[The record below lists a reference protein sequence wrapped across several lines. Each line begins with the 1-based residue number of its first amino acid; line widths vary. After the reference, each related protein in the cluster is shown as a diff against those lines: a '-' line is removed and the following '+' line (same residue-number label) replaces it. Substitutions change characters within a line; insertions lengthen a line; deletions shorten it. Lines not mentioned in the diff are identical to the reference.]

1 MKIRGII
8 LGGAATALAIASS
21 SASLAQILSPSSIAS
36 TTGGDS
42 TQKNDS
48 TTAAAALGQAP
59 SAVQGC
65 MKETRIL
72 FGLFQWADYSDK
84 CALYTAALAAEQR
97 GDVYRSNVFF
107 EQAERVGLR

>member
-1 MKIRGII
+1 MKIRRIV
-8 LGGAATALAIASS
+8 LGGAAAALAIGSS
-21 SASLAQILSPSSIAS
+21 SPSLAQILSPSSIAS
-36 TTGGDS
+36 TTGGAS

-48 TTAAAALGQAP
+48 TTAAGALGQAP

-72 FGLFQWADYSDK
+72 FGLFQWVDYSDK
-84 CALYTAALAAEQR
+84 CALYNAATVAEQR
-97 GDVYRSNVFF
+97 GDVYRANVFF